1 MKVHELVRAVGV
13 VGIVGLFGF
22 YTMTNATV
30 NLYSFIVAATFIV
43 ALVSPEV
50 LDRLPFG
57 PNR

>member
-1 MKVHELVRAVGV
+1 MKWDTALRGIGVIAILCAYYVFAMYGDRVYPLAIAVVGV
-13 VGIVGLFGF
+13 I
-22 YTMTNATV
+22 
-30 NLYSFIVAATFIV
+30 